1 MNPSRI
7 LPDLQCSLV
16 CDGIRQEASGNLILL
31 GVMDRIL
38 SMQYPLQV
46 GQLFIVNRWTAG
58 KGQFTQVVRVLSSD
72 QTTVLHKSESKLSL
86 PDPIATATN
95 VHGVG
100 GFQLPQPGPYWI
112 EVLIDDVMKLRYALP
127 AFMVQQQAQPGQP
140 AQPGRPP
147 QSAG

>member
-16 CDGIRQEASGNLILL
+16 CDGIRQETTGNLILL

-58 KGQFTQVVRVLSSD
+58 KGQFTQVVRILGSD
-72 QTTVLHKSESKLSL
+72 QTTVLHRSESKMSL

-95 VHGVG
+95 VHAVG
-100 GFQLPQPGPYWI
+100 GFQLPAPGPYWV
-112 EVLIDDVMKLRYALP
+112 EVLIDDFMKLRYALP
-127 AFMVQQQAQPGQP
+127 AFQVQQQPQQGGAK
-140 AQPGRPP
+140 PP
-147 QSAG
+147 SAG

>member
-38 SMQYPLQV
+38 SQQYPVQL

-58 KGQFTQVVRVLSSD
+58 KGQFTQVVKILAAD
-72 QTTVLHKSESKLSL
+72 QTTVLHKSESKMAL

-95 VHGVG
+95 VHGVTG
-100 GFQLPQPGPYWI
+100 ITLNQPGPYWV
-112 EVLIDDVMKLRYALP
+112 EVLIDDVMKLRYAIP
-127 AFMVQQQAQPGQP
+127 AFLVQAQAAQPGQGK
-140 AQPGRPP
+140 APP
-147 QSAG
+147 SAG